1 MRISYSVARHR
12 AHKRLFREAKGSY
25 GGRKNLLRTV
35 KETVV
40 RNRCFA
46 YRDRRNRKREFR
58 ALWIIRIKAAAE
70 MRGLSYSR
78 FIHGLNLA
86 SLTLNR
92 KTLSELA
99 IHEPKVFDEI
109 SALVHS
115 ALEGAAAKS

>member
-35 KETVV
+35 KETLV

-46 YRDRRNRKREFR
+46 YRDRRVRKRDFR
-58 ALWIIRIKAAAE
+58 GLWIIRIKAAAE

-86 SLTLNR
+86 NLKLNR

-99 IHEPKVFDEI
+99 IHEPQVFDEVAKAVQA
-109 SALVHS
+109 AL
-115 ALEGAAAKS
+115 AAVAVPA